1 MFIVIFHALQF
12 AISSEFCFAKP
23 TFPSRGRLSNKSFV
37 LYYNITEDGLFFVN
51 STLSSAH
58 RQSLFQTTRLSRGF
72 HFTTIKKSCRRQ
84 DFFKY
89 FLLYQSYFC
98 ALSFRF
104 VFYRI
109 LFQAQPQ
116 ASLNLPF
123 PKGRRVH
130 IQCRQNHCRYRH
142 LFPPTD

>member
-12 AISSEFCFAKP
+12 ATSSEFCFAKP

-72 HFTTIKKSCRRQ
+72 HFTKRKRPACGGPFSRGLQSVCQTLVCTFCKGVKKRNQIKFG
-84 DFFKY
+84 DI
-89 FLLYQSYFC
+89 
-98 ALSFRF
+98 LSG
-104 VFYRI
+104 FYDI
-109 LFQAQPQ
+109 GVIIYHTYIITLF
-116 ASLNLPF
+116 
-123 PKGRRVH
+123 
-130 IQCRQNHCRYRH
+130 YE
-142 LFPPTD
+142 